1 MTEMTA
7 GNSRSSLSWIIYS
20 ILVLLRVVVGPI
32 LPGYVHP
39 DEFFQGGQELWF
51 GCPPT
56 IPWEFEPGNA
66 LRSVVPP
73 TLLSWIPLQIYAW
86 IRGLSIQSLSGTEI
100 WIVPRVA
107 CSIFSVM
114 AVDFSVWRMTST
126 SRAGVP
132 LPVLVLASAWPTF
145 AILNRPFSNALE
157 TFVLA
162 LLMASVVKGRAG
174 FANHVVVGAL
184 CSLGIFTRFTFVFFA
199 IPVMLYFLWEALGT
213 TKTWS
218 FVFQRILVTTLS
230 FVVVSA
236 SIVYLDSK
244 FYASRTPDSETIGVV
259 LAPLNALLY
268 NSQVAN
274 LKDHGLHPRWTHALV
289 NMFLLYGPLALM
301 TYLSLVTSIDCEES
315 GKTRNSSSNS
325 ETKSSTIHVVCRWTV
340 VVGLGFLSIAP
351 HQEPRF
357 LLALI
362 VPLVLIG
369 THRFRSPVLLA
380 VWVVFNAIVLL
391 VFGVLHQS
399 GVVPSLLATGSTLL
413 DREPTMLIYSH
424 TYMPPTFLSRPKREQ
439 TCGSIPDEATDESA
453 CTADKDAC
461 RDIRIVDLKG
471 FGMATVREVLRD
483 ELLCDERTESS
494 GRYIHLVMPT
504 LISDLEGDSWSFT
517 SECIVPDYDCK
528 RIWNYSP
535 HLTTEDLPA
544 FAGSLS
550 SFVQEGMSL
559 NLYEMSCREVMINE
573 K

>member
-1 MTEMTA
+1 MTE
-7 GNSRSSLSWIIYS
+7 GSSRGSLSWIIYS
-20 ILVLLRVVVGPI
+20 ILVLLRVVVGPM

-56 IPWEFEPGNA
+56 IPWEFEPENA

-100 WIVPRVA
+100 WIIPRVA
-107 CSIFSVM
+107 CSIFSIM
-114 AVDFSVWRMTST
+114 AVDFSVWRMTSA
-126 SRAGVP
+126 SGPGVP

-157 TFVLA
+157 TFILA

-174 FANHVVVGAL
+174 FVNHVVVGAL
-184 CSLGIFTRFTFVFFA
+184 CSLGLFTRFTFVFFA

-213 TKTWS
+213 TQTWS
-218 FVFQRILVTTLS
+218 FVFQRILVTALS

-236 SIVYLDSK
+236 YIVYLDSK
-244 FYASRTPDSETIGVV
+244 FYASRTPDGETIGVV
-259 LAPLNALLY
+259 LTPVNALLY
-268 NSQVAN
+268 NSRVAN
-274 LKDHGLHPRWTHALV
+274 LKDHGLHPRWTHAFV
-289 NMFLLYGPLALM
+289 NMFLLYGPLTLM
-301 TYLSLVTSIDCEES
+301 AYLSLVTPIDCEES
-315 GKTRNSSSNS
+315 GKTRKSSSNN
-325 ETKSSTIHVVCRWTV
+325 ETKSYSIHFVCRWTV
-340 VVGLGFLSIAP
+340 VVGLGFLSVAP

-369 THRFRSPVLLA
+369 SHRFRSSVLLA
-380 VWVVFNAIVLL
+380 VWVVFNAILLL

-413 DREPTMLIYSH
+413 DRDPTMLIYSH
-424 TYMPPTFLSRPKREQ
+424 TYMPPTFLSRPRREQ

-453 CTADKDAC
+453 CTADERAC

-471 FGMATVREVLRD
+471 FGIATVREALRG
-483 ELLCDERTESS
+483 ELLCDERKESS
-494 GRYIHLVMPT
+494 GTYIHLVMPT
-504 LISDLEGDSWSFT
+504 LFSDLDGESWSFT
-517 SECIVPDYDCK
+517 SDCIVPGHDCK
-528 RIWNYSP
+528 RIWHYNP
-535 HLTTEDLPA
+535 HLTTEDLPP
-544 FAGSLS
+544 FAVSVS
-550 SFVQEGMSL
+550 RFVREGMSL
-559 NLYEMSCREVMINE
+559 HLYEISCPEVIIKEN
-573 K
+573 